1 MSLGTGFLCLA
12 FEESLG
18 QPHSFFP
25 LEMVGI
31 NKTRTLLPLVPMILE
46 VPNMNDVMHGGLFF
60 VFFLSSVKSQLCFLC
75 NLGKVRR
82 KCEAP

>member
-1 MSLGTGFLCLA
+1 MSLGTGFLCFA

-31 NKTRTLLPLVPMILE
+31 NKTRTFLPLVPMILE
-46 VPNMNDVMHGGLFF
+46 VPNMNDVIQGGLFF
-60 VFFLSSVKSQLCFLC
+60 FFKLSEISVVLFVQF
-75 NLGKVRR
+75 G
-82 KCEAP
+82 